1 MKKIINIL
9 IIFFIIY
16 IPITTIKSFSSTV
29 QKKNHLV
36 LEEDIE
42 IKKLKEQIN
51 ILNNKIKFLE
61 KSKAVKLKKDKN
73 SIKIGLALSGGGAK
87 GLAHVGVLRVLEEN
101 NIKIDYI
108 TGTSMGAVVGAL
120 YSIGYTP
127 DEIEKLLLNTDWNSY
142 INGELENKK
151 VPLEQKVSNKQ
162 YAATIRYDKEFNLS
176 LPKGIGNTEIIY
188 LRLKKI
194 FAGAEEINDFDKL
207 PIPLRVVATDL
218 NSGKAVALKKGD
230 LARAVTASIAI
241 PTILEPVEID
251 GNLYVDG
258 LVSRNLPV
266 EDALAMGSDI
276 VIASDVG
283 NEVKD
288 NKDYNILSVLNQLVT
303 IQSASSTQEQRNMAT
318 ILISPDIQ
326 NYSATD
332 TKKGKELVELGKKAT
347 LEQLYSIEKLP
358 KREKKYQER
367 MLEDRVYIENI
378 KYTDKIP
385 ENKKEILS
393 NLLEKYRDKYLSYDE
408 LEEIMLKIYSTDFI
422 NKVYYDVQGTTLV
435 LDAEINPANI
445 FGVGASYSTG
455 YGTVFNIGTEFA
467 NTKKI
472 GNTSS
477 INAQF
482 GDYLGISSDNFFY
495 YGLSNKIGI
504 FANASY
510 NEAPLYLYDKGKKIA
525 DYTSENLRF
534 ETGILTQY
542 NNEILAAYGV
552 AFNYTDLKQDTG
564 FSWTEQF
571 EYSKKYNEAFLK
583 LSLDKTNRVVN
594 PTSGIKGEFN
604 YVWEGTWGNS
614 NSNLYG
620 PLYVVDGY
628 IPLSKKLT
636 LSYGMY
642 GGVISGDNISIDQYV
657 KLGGTRNNI
666 KNKEFAFYGYEVHQK
681 LVDEFLIGRL
691 GLEYEILKNLY
702 IGTKWNIGTYSEVK
716 DKEESMFGNNI
727 PQMWRDY
734 HQGFDLELK
743 YTSLFGPIEF
753 SLSKDNKD
761 GEVIS
766 QFSIGYIFD

>member
-1 MKKIINIL
+1 MKRVTNIL
-9 IIFFIIY
+9 ILILMLY
-16 IPITTIKSFSSTV
+16 IPIKSFSEMSR
-29 QKKNHLV
+29 KNNSPV

-42 IKKLKEQIN
+42 IKKLKEQIS

-61 KSKAVKLKKDKN
+61 KSKALKLKKDRKN
-73 SIKIGLALSGGGAK
+73 MKIALALSGGGAK

-101 NIKIDYI
+101 NIKIDCI

-151 VPLEQKVSNKQ
+151 VPLEQKVNNKK
-162 YAATIRYDKEFNLS
+162 YAATVRYDKEFNLS

-194 FAGAEEINDFDKL
+194 FAGAEDISDFDKL

-218 NSGKAVALKKGD
+218 NSGKAVALGKGD

-266 EDALAMGSDI
+266 EDALKMGADI

-332 TKKGKELVELGKKAT
+332 IKKGKELIELGKKAT
-347 LEQLYSIEKLP
+347 LNQLYSIEKLP

-367 MLEDRVYIENI
+367 MLEGRIYVENI
-378 KYTDKIP
+378 KYSEKIP
-385 ENKKEILS
+385 ENKKEIFENILG
-393 NLLEKYRDKYLSYDE
+393 KYKDRYLTYDE
-408 LEEIMLKIYSTDFI
+408 LEEIMLKIYNIDFV
-422 NKVYYDVQGTTLV
+422 NKVYYDVQGNDLV
-435 LDAEINPANI
+435 LDAEINPANL
-445 FGVGASYSTG
+445 FGIGASYSTG
-455 YGTVFNIGTEFA
+455 YGTTFNIGTEFT
-467 NTKKI
+467 NINKL

-482 GDYLGISSDNFFY
+482 GDYLGVTMDNFFY
-495 YGLSNKIGI
+495 YGLSNKIGV
-504 FANASY
+504 FANAGY
-510 NEAPLYLYDKGKKIA
+510 YEAPLYLYDKTKKIA

-542 NNEILAAYGV
+542 NNEILAAYGI
-552 AFNYTDLKQDTG
+552 AFNYVELKQDTG
-564 FSWTEQF
+564 FNWTEQF

-583 LSLDKTNRVVN
+583 LSLDKTNKLIN

-604 YVWEGTWGNS
+604 YVWEGSYGNS

-628 IPLSKKLT
+628 IPLNKKLT
-636 LSYGMY
+636 LSYGVY
-642 GGVISGDNISIDQYV
+642 GGVISGDNISIDKYI

-666 KNKEFAFYGYEVHQK
+666 KNKEFAFYGYRVHQK
-681 LVDEFLIGRL
+681 LVDEFLLGKI
-691 GLEYEILKNLY
+691 GLEYELFKNFY
-702 IGTKWNIGTYSEVK
+702 IGSKWNIGTYSEIK
-716 DKEESMFGNNI
+716 DKEDDMFEENI
-727 PQMWRDY
+727 PQMWQDY

-743 YTSLFGPIEF
+743 YTSLFGPVEF
-753 SLSKDNKD
+753 SLSKDNKK
-761 GEVIS
+761 GNVIT

>member
-1 MKKIINIL
+1 MKRVTNIL
-9 IIFFIIY
+9 ILILMLY
-16 IPITTIKSFSSTV
+16 IPIKSFSEMSR
-29 QKKNHLV
+29 KNNSPV

-42 IKKLKEQIN
+42 IKKLKEQIS

-61 KSKAVKLKKDKN
+61 KSKALKLKKDRKN
-73 SIKIGLALSGGGAK
+73 MKIALALSGGGAK

-101 NIKIDYI
+101 NIKIDCI

-151 VPLEQKVSNKQ
+151 VPLEQKVNNKK
-162 YAATIRYDKEFNLS
+162 YAATVRYDKKFNLS

-194 FAGAEEINDFDKL
+194 FAGAEDISDFDKL
-207 PIPLRVVATDL
+207 SIPLRVVATDL
-218 NSGKAVALKKGD
+218 NSGKAVALGKGD

-266 EDALAMGSDI
+266 EDALKMGADI

-332 TKKGKELVELGKKAT
+332 IKKGKELIELGKKAT
-347 LEQLYSIEKLP
+347 LNQLYSIEKLP

-367 MLEDRVYIENI
+367 MLEGRIYVENI
-378 KYTDKIP
+378 KYSEKIP
-385 ENKKEILS
+385 ENKKEIFENILG
-393 NLLEKYRDKYLSYDE
+393 KYKDRYLTYDE
-408 LEEIMLKIYSTDFI
+408 LEEIMLKIYNIDFV
-422 NKVYYDVQGTTLV
+422 NKVYYDVQGNDLV
-435 LDAEINPANI
+435 LDAEINPANL
-445 FGVGASYSTG
+445 FGIGASYSTG
-455 YGTVFNIGTEFA
+455 YGTTFNIGTEFT
-467 NTKKI
+467 NINKL

-482 GDYLGISSDNFFY
+482 GDYLGVTMDNFFY
-495 YGLSNKIGI
+495 YGLSNKIGV
-504 FANASY
+504 FANAGY
-510 NEAPLYLYDKGKKIA
+510 YEAPLYLYDKTKKIA

-542 NNEILAAYGV
+542 NNEILAAYGI
-552 AFNYTDLKQDTG
+552 AFNYVELKQDTG
-564 FSWTEQF
+564 FNWTEQF

-583 LSLDKTNRVVN
+583 LSLDKTNKLIN

-604 YVWEGTWGNS
+604 YVWEGSYGNS

-628 IPLSKKLT
+628 IPLNKKLT
-636 LSYGMY
+636 LSYGVY
-642 GGVISGDNISIDQYV
+642 GGVISGDNISIDKYI

-666 KNKEFAFYGYEVHQK
+666 KNKEFAFYGYRVHQK
-681 LVDEFLIGRL
+681 LVDEFLLGKI
-691 GLEYEILKNLY
+691 GLEYELFKNFY
-702 IGTKWNIGTYSEVK
+702 IGSKWNIGTYSEIK
-716 DKEESMFGNNI
+716 DKEDDMFEENI
-727 PQMWRDY
+727 PQMWQDY

-743 YTSLFGPIEF
+743 YTSLFGPVEF
-753 SLSKDNKD
+753 SLSKDNKK
-761 GEVIS
+761 GNVIT

>member
-1 MKKIINIL
+1 MKRVTNIL
-9 IIFFIIY
+9 ILILMLY
-16 IPITTIKSFSSTV
+16 IPIKSFSEMSR
-29 QKKNHLV
+29 KNNSPV

-42 IKKLKEQIN
+42 IKKLKEQIS

-61 KSKAVKLKKDKN
+61 KSKALKLKKDRKN
-73 SIKIGLALSGGGAK
+73 MKIALALSGGGAK

-101 NIKIDYI
+101 NIKIDCI

-151 VPLEQKVSNKQ
+151 VPLEQKVNNKK
-162 YAATIRYDKEFNLS
+162 YAATVRYDKEFNLS

-194 FAGAEEINDFDKL
+194 FAGAEDISDFDKL

-218 NSGKAVALKKGD
+218 NSGKAVALGKGD

-266 EDALAMGSDI
+266 EDALKMGADI

-332 TKKGKELVELGKKAT
+332 IKKGKELIELGKKAT
-347 LEQLYSIEKLP
+347 LDQLYSIEKLP

-367 MLEDRVYIENI
+367 MLEGRIYVENI
-378 KYTDKIP
+378 KYSEKIP
-385 ENKKEILS
+385 ENKKEIFENILG
-393 NLLEKYRDKYLSYDE
+393 KYKDRYLTYDE
-408 LEEIMLKIYSTDFI
+408 LEEIMLKIYNIDFV
-422 NKVYYDVQGTTLV
+422 NKVYYDVQGNDLV
-435 LDAEINPANI
+435 LDAEINPANL
-445 FGVGASYSTG
+445 FGIGASYSTG
-455 YGTVFNIGTEFA
+455 YGTTFNIGTEFT
-467 NTKKI
+467 NINKL

-482 GDYLGISSDNFFY
+482 GDYLGVTMDNFFY

-504 FANASY
+504 FANAGY
-510 NEAPLYLYDKGKKIA
+510 YEAPLYLYDKTKKIA

-542 NNEILAAYGV
+542 NNEILAAYGI
-552 AFNYTDLKQDTG
+552 AFNYVELKQDTG
-564 FSWTEQF
+564 FNWTEQF

-583 LSLDKTNRVVN
+583 LSLDKTNKLIN

-604 YVWEGTWGNS
+604 YVWEGSYGNS

-628 IPLSKKLT
+628 IPLNKKLT
-636 LSYGMY
+636 LSYGVY
-642 GGVISGDNISIDQYV
+642 GGVISGDNISIDKYI

-666 KNKEFAFYGYEVHQK
+666 KNKEFAFYGYRVHQK
-681 LVDEFLIGRL
+681 LVDEFLLGKI
-691 GLEYEILKNLY
+691 GLEYELFKNFY
-702 IGTKWNIGTYSEVK
+702 IGSKWNIGTYSEIK
-716 DKEESMFGNNI
+716 DKEDDMFEENI
-727 PQMWRDY
+727 PQMWQDY

-743 YTSLFGPIEF
+743 YTSLFGPVEF
-753 SLSKDNKD
+753 SLSKDNKK
-761 GEVIS
+761 GNVIT

>member
-1 MKKIINIL
+1 MKRVTNIL
-9 IIFFIIY
+9 ILILMLY
-16 IPITTIKSFSSTV
+16 IPIKSFSEMSR
-29 QKKNHLV
+29 KNNSPV

-42 IKKLKEQIN
+42 IKKLKEQIS

-61 KSKAVKLKKDKN
+61 KSKALKLKKDRKN
-73 SIKIGLALSGGGAK
+73 MKIALALSGGGAK

-101 NIKIDYI
+101 NIKIDCI

-151 VPLEQKVSNKQ
+151 VPLEQKVNNKK
-162 YAATIRYDKEFNLS
+162 YAATVRYDKEFNLS

-194 FAGAEEINDFDKL
+194 FAGAEDISDFDKL
-207 PIPLRVVATDL
+207 SIPLRVVATDL
-218 NSGKAVALKKGD
+218 NSGKAVALGKGD

-266 EDALAMGSDI
+266 EDALKMGADI

-332 TKKGKELVELGKKAT
+332 IKKGKELIELGKKAT
-347 LEQLYSIEKLP
+347 LDQLYSIEKLP

-367 MLEDRVYIENI
+367 MLEGRIYVENI
-378 KYTDKIP
+378 KYSEKIP
-385 ENKKEILS
+385 ENKKEIFENILG
-393 NLLEKYRDKYLSYDE
+393 KYKDRYLTYDE
-408 LEEIMLKIYSTDFI
+408 LEEIMLKIYNIDFV
-422 NKVYYDVQGTTLV
+422 NKVYYDVQGNDLV
-435 LDAEINPANI
+435 LDAEINPANL
-445 FGVGASYSTG
+445 FGIGASYSTG
-455 YGTVFNIGTEFA
+455 YGTTFNIGTEFT
-467 NTKKI
+467 NINKL

-482 GDYLGISSDNFFY
+482 GDYLGVTMDNFFY
-495 YGLSNKIGI
+495 YGLSNKIGV
-504 FANASY
+504 FANAGY
-510 NEAPLYLYDKGKKIA
+510 YEAPLYLYDKTKKIA

-542 NNEILAAYGV
+542 NNEILAAYGI
-552 AFNYTDLKQDTG
+552 AFNYVELKQDTG
-564 FSWTEQF
+564 FNWTEQF

-583 LSLDKTNRVVN
+583 LSLDKTNKLIN

-604 YVWEGTWGNS
+604 YVWEGSYGNS

-628 IPLSKKLT
+628 IPLNKKLT
-636 LSYGMY
+636 LSYGVY
-642 GGVISGDNISIDQYV
+642 GGVISGDNISIDKYI

-666 KNKEFAFYGYEVHQK
+666 KNKEFAFYGYRVHQK
-681 LVDEFLIGRL
+681 LVDEFLLGKI
-691 GLEYEILKNLY
+691 GLEYELFKNFY
-702 IGTKWNIGTYSEVK
+702 IGSKWNIGTYSEIK
-716 DKEESMFGNNI
+716 DKEDDMFEENI
-727 PQMWRDY
+727 PQMWQDY

-743 YTSLFGPIEF
+743 YTSLFGPVEF
-753 SLSKDNKD
+753 SLSKDNKK
-761 GEVIS
+761 GNVIT

>member
-1 MKKIINIL
+1 MKRVTNIL
-9 IIFFIIY
+9 ILILMLY
-16 IPITTIKSFSSTV
+16 IPIKSFSEMSR
-29 QKKNHLV
+29 KNNSPV

-42 IKKLKEQIN
+42 IKKLKEQIS

-61 KSKAVKLKKDKN
+61 KSKALKLKKDRKN
-73 SIKIGLALSGGGAK
+73 MKIALALSGGGAK

-101 NIKIDYI
+101 NIKIDCI

-151 VPLEQKVSNKQ
+151 VPLEQKVNNKK
-162 YAATIRYDKEFNLS
+162 YAATVRYDKKFNLS

-194 FAGAEEINDFDKL
+194 FAGAEDISDFDKL
-207 PIPLRVVATDL
+207 SIPLRVVATDL
-218 NSGKAVALKKGD
+218 NSGKAVALGKGD

-266 EDALAMGSDI
+266 EDALKMGADI

-332 TKKGKELVELGKKAT
+332 IKKGKELIELGKKAT
-347 LEQLYSIEKLP
+347 LNQLYSIEKLP

-367 MLEDRVYIENI
+367 MLEGRIYVENI
-378 KYTDKIP
+378 KYSEKIP
-385 ENKKEILS
+385 ENKKEIFENILG
-393 NLLEKYRDKYLSYDE
+393 KYKDRYLTYDE
-408 LEEIMLKIYSTDFI
+408 LEEIMLKIYNIDFV
-422 NKVYYDVQGTTLV
+422 NKVYYDVQGNDLV
-435 LDAEINPANI
+435 LDAEINPANL
-445 FGVGASYSTG
+445 FGIGASYSTG
-455 YGTVFNIGTEFA
+455 YGTTFNIGTEFT
-467 NTKKI
+467 NINKL

-482 GDYLGISSDNFFY
+482 GDYLGVTMDNFFY
-495 YGLSNKIGI
+495 YGLSNKIGV
-504 FANASY
+504 FANAGY
-510 NEAPLYLYDKGKKIA
+510 YEAPLYLYDKTKKIA

-542 NNEILAAYGV
+542 NNEILAAYGI
-552 AFNYTDLKQDTG
+552 AFNYVELKQDTG
-564 FSWTEQF
+564 FNWTEQF

-583 LSLDKTNRVVN
+583 LSLDKTNKLIN

-604 YVWEGTWGNS
+604 YVWEGSYGNS

-620 PLYVVDGY
+620 PLYIVDGY
-628 IPLSKKLT
+628 IPLNKKLT
-636 LSYGMY
+636 LSYGVY
-642 GGVISGDNISIDQYV
+642 GGVISGDNISIDKYI

-666 KNKEFAFYGYEVHQK
+666 KNKEFAFYGYRVHQK
-681 LVDEFLIGRL
+681 LVDEFLLGKI
-691 GLEYEILKNLY
+691 GLEYELFKNFY
-702 IGTKWNIGTYSEVK
+702 IGSKWNIGTYSEIK
-716 DKEESMFGNNI
+716 DKEDDMFEENI
-727 PQMWRDY
+727 PQMWQDY

-743 YTSLFGPIEF
+743 YTSLFGPVEF
-753 SLSKDNKD
+753 SLSKDNKK
-761 GEVIS
+761 GNVIT

>member
-1 MKKIINIL
+1 MKRVTNIL
-9 IIFFIIY
+9 ILILMLY
-16 IPITTIKSFSSTV
+16 IPIKSFSEMSR
-29 QKKNHLV
+29 KNNSPV

-42 IKKLKEQIN
+42 IKKLKEQIS

-61 KSKAVKLKKDKN
+61 KSKALKLKKDRKN
-73 SIKIGLALSGGGAK
+73 MKIALALSGGGAK

-101 NIKIDYI
+101 NIKIDCI

-151 VPLEQKVSNKQ
+151 VPLEQKVNNKK
-162 YAATIRYDKEFNLS
+162 YAATVRYDKEFNLS

-194 FAGAEEINDFDKL
+194 FAGAEDISDFDKL

-218 NSGKAVALKKGD
+218 NSGKAVALGKGD

-266 EDALAMGSDI
+266 EDALKMGADI

-332 TKKGKELVELGKKAT
+332 IKKGKELIELGKKAT
-347 LEQLYSIEKLP
+347 LDQLYSIEKLP

-367 MLEDRVYIENI
+367 MLEGRIYVENI
-378 KYTDKIP
+378 KYSEKIP
-385 ENKKEILS
+385 ENKKEIFENILG
-393 NLLEKYRDKYLSYDE
+393 KYKDRYLTYDE
-408 LEEIMLKIYSTDFI
+408 LEEIMLKIYNIDFV
-422 NKVYYDVQGTTLV
+422 NKVYYDVQGNDLV
-435 LDAEINPANI
+435 LDAEINPANL
-445 FGVGASYSTG
+445 FGIGASYSIG
-455 YGTVFNIGTEFA
+455 YGTTFNIGTEFT
-467 NTKKI
+467 NINKL

-482 GDYLGISSDNFFY
+482 GDYLGVTMDNFFY
-495 YGLSNKIGI
+495 YGLSNKIGV
-504 FANASY
+504 FANAGY
-510 NEAPLYLYDKGKKIA
+510 YEAPLYLYDKTKKIA

-542 NNEILAAYGV
+542 NNEILAAYGI
-552 AFNYTDLKQDTG
+552 AFNYVELKQDTG
-564 FSWTEQF
+564 FNWTEQF

-583 LSLDKTNRVVN
+583 LSLDKTNKLIN

-604 YVWEGTWGNS
+604 YVWEGSYGNS

-628 IPLSKKLT
+628 IPLNKKLT
-636 LSYGMY
+636 LSYGVY
-642 GGVISGDNISIDQYV
+642 GGVISGDNISIDKYI

-666 KNKEFAFYGYEVHQK
+666 KNKEFAFYGYRVHQK
-681 LVDEFLIGRL
+681 LVDEFLLGKI
-691 GLEYEILKNLY
+691 GLEYELFKNFY
-702 IGTKWNIGTYSEVK
+702 IGSKWNIGTYSEIK
-716 DKEESMFGNNI
+716 DKEDDMFEENI
-727 PQMWRDY
+727 PQMWQDY

-743 YTSLFGPIEF
+743 YTSLFGPVEF
-753 SLSKDNKD
+753 SLSKDNKK
-761 GEVIS
+761 GNVIT

>member
-1 MKKIINIL
+1 MKRVTNIL
-9 IIFFIIY
+9 ILILMLY
-16 IPITTIKSFSSTV
+16 IPIKSFSEMSR
-29 QKKNHLV
+29 KNNSPV

-42 IKKLKEQIN
+42 IKKLKEQIS

-61 KSKAVKLKKDKN
+61 KSKALKLKKDRKN
-73 SIKIGLALSGGGAK
+73 MKIALALSGGGAK

-101 NIKIDYI
+101 NIKIDCI

-151 VPLEQKVSNKQ
+151 VPLEQKVNNKK
-162 YAATIRYDKEFNLS
+162 YAATVRYDKEFNLS

-194 FAGAEEINDFDKL
+194 FAGAEDISDFDKL

-218 NSGKAVALKKGD
+218 NSGKAVALGKGD

-266 EDALAMGSDI
+266 EDALKMGADI

-332 TKKGKELVELGKKAT
+332 IKKGKELIELGKKAT
-347 LEQLYSIEKLP
+347 LDQLYSIEKLP

-367 MLEDRVYIENI
+367 MLEGRIYVENI
-378 KYTDKIP
+378 KYSEKIP
-385 ENKKEILS
+385 ENKKEIFENILG
-393 NLLEKYRDKYLSYDE
+393 KYKDRYLTYDE
-408 LEEIMLKIYSTDFI
+408 LEEIMLKIYNIDFV
-422 NKVYYDVQGTTLV
+422 NKVYYDVQGNDLV
-435 LDAEINPANI
+435 LDAEINPANL
-445 FGVGASYSTG
+445 FGIGASYSTG
-455 YGTVFNIGTEFA
+455 YGTTFNIGTEFT
-467 NTKKI
+467 NINKL

-482 GDYLGISSDNFFY
+482 GDYLGVTMDNFFY
-495 YGLSNKIGI
+495 YGLSNKIGV
-504 FANASY
+504 FANAGY
-510 NEAPLYLYDKGKKIA
+510 YEAPLYLYDKTKKIA

-542 NNEILAAYGV
+542 NNEILAAYGI
-552 AFNYTDLKQDTG
+552 AFNYVELKQDTG
-564 FSWTEQF
+564 FNWTEQF

-583 LSLDKTNRVVN
+583 LSLDKTNKLIN

-604 YVWEGTWGNS
+604 YVWEGSYGNS

-628 IPLSKKLT
+628 IPLNKKLT
-636 LSYGMY
+636 LSYGVY
-642 GGVISGDNISIDQYV
+642 GGVISGDNISIDKYI

-666 KNKEFAFYGYEVHQK
+666 KNKEFAFYGYRVHQK
-681 LVDEFLIGRL
+681 LVDEFLLGKI
-691 GLEYEILKNLY
+691 GLEYELFKNFY
-702 IGTKWNIGTYSEVK
+702 IGSKWNIGTYSEIK
-716 DKEESMFGNNI
+716 DKEDDMFEENI
-727 PQMWRDY
+727 PQMWQDY

-743 YTSLFGPIEF
+743 YTSLFGPVEF
-753 SLSKDNKD
+753 SLSKDNKK
-761 GEVIS
+761 GNVIT

>member
-1 MKKIINIL
+1 MKRVTNIL
-9 IIFFIIY
+9 ILILMLY
-16 IPITTIKSFSSTV
+16 IPIKSFSEMSR
-29 QKKNHLV
+29 KNNSPV

-42 IKKLKEQIN
+42 IKKLKEQIS

-61 KSKAVKLKKDKN
+61 KSKALKLKKDRKN
-73 SIKIGLALSGGGAK
+73 MKIALALSGGGAK

-151 VPLEQKVSNKQ
+151 VPLEQKVNNKK
-162 YAATIRYDKEFNLS
+162 YAATVRYDKEFNLS

-194 FAGAEEINDFDKL
+194 FAGAEDISDFDKL
-207 PIPLRVVATDL
+207 SIPLRVVATDL
-218 NSGKAVALKKGD
+218 NSGKAVALGKGD

-266 EDALAMGSDI
+266 EDALKMGADI

-332 TKKGKELVELGKKAT
+332 IKKGKELIELGKKAT
-347 LEQLYSIEKLP
+347 LDQLYSIEKLP

-367 MLEDRVYIENI
+367 MLEGRIYVENI
-378 KYTDKIP
+378 KYSEKIP
-385 ENKKEILS
+385 ENKKEIFENILG
-393 NLLEKYRDKYLSYDE
+393 KYKDRYLTYDE
-408 LEEIMLKIYSTDFI
+408 LEEIMLKIYNIDFV
-422 NKVYYDVQGTTLV
+422 NKVYYDVQGNDLV
-435 LDAEINPANI
+435 LDAEINPANL
-445 FGVGASYSTG
+445 FGIGASYSTG
-455 YGTVFNIGTEFA
+455 YGTTFNIGTEFT
-467 NTKKI
+467 NINKL

-482 GDYLGISSDNFFY
+482 GDYLGVTMDNFFY
-495 YGLSNKIGI
+495 YGLSNKIGV
-504 FANASY
+504 FANAGY
-510 NEAPLYLYDKGKKIA
+510 YEAPLYLYDKTKKIA

-542 NNEILAAYGV
+542 NNEILAAYGI
-552 AFNYTDLKQDTG
+552 AFNYVELKQDTG
-564 FSWTEQF
+564 FNWTEQF

-583 LSLDKTNRVVN
+583 LSLDKTNKLIN

-604 YVWEGTWGNS
+604 YVWEGSYGNS

-628 IPLSKKLT
+628 IPLNKKLT
-636 LSYGMY
+636 LSYGVY
-642 GGVISGDNISIDQYV
+642 GGVISGDNISIDKYI

-666 KNKEFAFYGYEVHQK
+666 KNKEFAFYGYRVHQK
-681 LVDEFLIGRL
+681 LVDEFLLGKI
-691 GLEYEILKNLY
+691 GLEYELFKNFY
-702 IGTKWNIGTYSEVK
+702 IGSKWNIGTYSEIK
-716 DKEESMFGNNI
+716 DKEDDMFEENI
-727 PQMWRDY
+727 PQMWQDY

-743 YTSLFGPIEF
+743 YTSLFGPVEF
-753 SLSKDNKD
+753 SLSKDNKK
-761 GEVIS
+761 GNVIT

>member
-1 MKKIINIL
+1 MKRVTNIL
-9 IIFFIIY
+9 ILILMLY
-16 IPITTIKSFSSTV
+16 IPIKSFSEMSR
-29 QKKNHLV
+29 KNNSPV

-42 IKKLKEQIN
+42 IKKLKEQIS

-61 KSKAVKLKKDKN
+61 KSKALKLKKDRKN
-73 SIKIGLALSGGGAK
+73 MKIALALSGGGAK

-151 VPLEQKVSNKQ
+151 VPLEQKVNNKK
-162 YAATIRYDKEFNLS
+162 YAATVRYDKEFNLS

-194 FAGAEEINDFDKL
+194 FAGAEDISDFDKL

-218 NSGKAVALKKGD
+218 NSGKAVALGKGD

-266 EDALAMGSDI
+266 EDALKMGADI

-332 TKKGKELVELGKKAT
+332 IKKGKELIELGKKAT
-347 LEQLYSIEKLP
+347 LDQLYSIEKLP

-367 MLEDRVYIENI
+367 MLEGRIYVENI
-378 KYTDKIP
+378 KYSEKIP
-385 ENKKEILS
+385 ENKKEIFENILG
-393 NLLEKYRDKYLSYDE
+393 KYKDRYLTYDE
-408 LEEIMLKIYSTDFI
+408 LEEIMLKIYNIDFV
-422 NKVYYDVQGTTLV
+422 NKVYYDVQGNDLV
-435 LDAEINPANI
+435 LDAEINPANL
-445 FGVGASYSTG
+445 FGIGASYSTG
-455 YGTVFNIGTEFA
+455 YGTTFNIGTEFT
-467 NTKKI
+467 NINKL

-482 GDYLGISSDNFFY
+482 GDYLGVTMDNFFY
-495 YGLSNKIGI
+495 YGLSNKIGV
-504 FANASY
+504 FANAGY
-510 NEAPLYLYDKGKKIA
+510 YEAPLYLYDKTKKIA

-542 NNEILAAYGV
+542 NNEILAAYGI
-552 AFNYTDLKQDTG
+552 AFNYVELKQDTG
-564 FSWTEQF
+564 FNWTEQF

-583 LSLDKTNRVVN
+583 LSLDKTNKLIN

-604 YVWEGTWGNS
+604 YVWEGSYGNS

-628 IPLSKKLT
+628 IPLNKKLT
-636 LSYGMY
+636 LSYGVY
-642 GGVISGDNISIDQYV
+642 GGVISGDNISIDKYI

-666 KNKEFAFYGYEVHQK
+666 KNKEFAFYGYRVHQK
-681 LVDEFLIGRL
+681 LVDEFLLGKI
-691 GLEYEILKNLY
+691 GLEYELFKNFY
-702 IGTKWNIGTYSEVK
+702 IGSKWNIGTYSEIK
-716 DKEESMFGNNI
+716 DKEDDMFEENI
-727 PQMWRDY
+727 PQMWQDY

-743 YTSLFGPIEF
+743 YTSLFGPVEF
-753 SLSKDNKD
+753 SLSKDNKK
-761 GEVIS
+761 GNVIT

>member
-1 MKKIINIL
+1 MKRVTNIL
-9 IIFFIIY
+9 ILILMLY
-16 IPITTIKSFSSTV
+16 IPIKSFSEMSR
-29 QKKNHLV
+29 KNNSPV

-42 IKKLKEQIN
+42 IKKLKEQIS

-61 KSKAVKLKKDKN
+61 KSKALKLKKDRKN
-73 SIKIGLALSGGGAK
+73 MKIALALSGGGAK

-101 NIKIDYI
+101 NIKIDCI

-151 VPLEQKVSNKQ
+151 VPLEQKVNNKK
-162 YAATIRYDKEFNLS
+162 YAATVRYDKEFNLS

-194 FAGAEEINDFDKL
+194 FAGAEDISDFDKL

-218 NSGKAVALKKGD
+218 NSGKAVALGKGD

-266 EDALAMGSDI
+266 EDALKMGADI

-332 TKKGKELVELGKKAT
+332 IKKGKELIELGKKAT
-347 LEQLYSIEKLP
+347 LDQLYSIEKLP

-367 MLEDRVYIENI
+367 MLEGRIYVENI
-378 KYTDKIP
+378 KYSEKIP
-385 ENKKEILS
+385 ENKKEIFENILG
-393 NLLEKYRDKYLSYDE
+393 KYKDRYLTYDE
-408 LEEIMLKIYSTDFI
+408 LEEIMLKIYNIDFV
-422 NKVYYDVQGTTLV
+422 NKVYYDVQGNDLV
-435 LDAEINPANI
+435 LDAEINPANL
-445 FGVGASYSTG
+445 FGIGASYSTG
-455 YGTVFNIGTEFA
+455 YGTTFNIGTEFT
-467 NTKKI
+467 NINKL

-482 GDYLGISSDNFFY
+482 GDYLGVTMDNFFY
-495 YGLSNKIGI
+495 YGLSNKIGV
-504 FANASY
+504 FANAGY
-510 NEAPLYLYDKGKKIA
+510 YEAPLYLYDKTKKIA

-542 NNEILAAYGV
+542 NNEILAAYGI
-552 AFNYTDLKQDTG
+552 AFNYVELKQDTG
-564 FSWTEQF
+564 FNWTEQF

-583 LSLDKTNRVVN
+583 LSLDKTNKLIN

-604 YVWEGTWGNS
+604 YVWEGSYGNS

-628 IPLSKKLT
+628 IPLNKKLT
-636 LSYGMY
+636 LSYGVY
-642 GGVISGDNISIDQYV
+642 GGVISGDNISIDKYI
-657 KLGGTRNNI
+657 KLGGNLMHR
-666 KNKEFAFYGYEVHQK
+666 Q
-681 LVDEFLIGRL
+681 LIMR
-691 GLEYEILKNLY
+691 K
-702 IGTKWNIGTYSEVK
+702 
-716 DKEESMFGNNI
+716 
-727 PQMWRDY
+727 
-734 HQGFDLELK
+734 
-743 YTSLFGPIEF
+743 
-753 SLSKDNKD
+753 
-761 GEVIS
+761 
-766 QFSIGYIFD
+766 

>member
-1 MKKIINIL
+1 MKRVTNIL
-9 IIFFIIY
+9 ILILMLY
-16 IPITTIKSFSSTV
+16 IPIKSFSEMSR
-29 QKKNHLV
+29 KNNSPV

-42 IKKLKEQIN
+42 IKKLKEQIS

-61 KSKAVKLKKDKN
+61 KSKALKLKKDRKN
-73 SIKIGLALSGGGAK
+73 MKIALALSGGGAK

-101 NIKIDYI
+101 NIKIDCI

-151 VPLEQKVSNKQ
+151 VPLEQKVNNKK
-162 YAATIRYDKEFNLS
+162 YAATVRYDKEFNLS

-194 FAGAEEINDFDKL
+194 FAGAEDISDFDKL

-218 NSGKAVALKKGD
+218 NSGKAVALGKGD

-266 EDALAMGSDI
+266 EDALKMGADI

-332 TKKGKELVELGKKAT
+332 IKKGKELIELGKKAT
-347 LEQLYSIEKLP
+347 LDQLYSIEKLP

-367 MLEDRVYIENI
+367 MLEGRIYVENI
-378 KYTDKIP
+378 KYSEKIP
-385 ENKKEILS
+385 ENKKEIFENILG
-393 NLLEKYRDKYLSYDE
+393 KYKDRYLTYDE
-408 LEEIMLKIYSTDFI
+408 LEEIMLKIYNIDFV
-422 NKVYYDVQGTTLV
+422 NKVYYDVQGNDLV
-435 LDAEINPANI
+435 LDAEINPANL
-445 FGVGASYSTG
+445 FGIGASYSTG
-455 YGTVFNIGTEFA
+455 YGTTFNIGTEFT
-467 NTKKI
+467 NINKL

-482 GDYLGISSDNFFY
+482 GDYLGVTMDNFFY
-495 YGLSNKIGI
+495 YGLSNKIGV
-504 FANASY
+504 FANAGY
-510 NEAPLYLYDKGKKIA
+510 YEAPLYLYDKTKKIV

-542 NNEILAAYGV
+542 NNEILAAYGI
-552 AFNYTDLKQDTG
+552 AFNYVELKQDTG
-564 FSWTEQF
+564 FNWTEQF

-583 LSLDKTNRVVN
+583 LSLDKTNKLIN

-604 YVWEGTWGNS
+604 YVWEGSYGNS

-628 IPLSKKLT
+628 IPLNKKLT
-636 LSYGMY
+636 LSYGVY
-642 GGVISGDNISIDQYV
+642 GGVISGDNISIDKYI

-666 KNKEFAFYGYEVHQK
+666 KNKEFAFYGYRVHQK
-681 LVDEFLIGRL
+681 LVDEFLLGKI
-691 GLEYEILKNLY
+691 GLEYELFKNFY
-702 IGTKWNIGTYSEVK
+702 IGSKWNIGTYSEIK
-716 DKEESMFGNNI
+716 DKEDDMFEENI
-727 PQMWRDY
+727 PQMWQDY

-743 YTSLFGPIEF
+743 YTSLFGPVEF
-753 SLSKDNKD
+753 SLSKDNKK
-761 GEVIS
+761 GNVIT

>member
-1 MKKIINIL
+1 MKRVTNIL
-9 IIFFIIY
+9 ILILMLY
-16 IPITTIKSFSSTV
+16 IPIKSFSEMSR
-29 QKKNHLV
+29 KNNSPV

-42 IKKLKEQIN
+42 IKKLKEQIS

-61 KSKAVKLKKDKN
+61 KSKALKLKKDRKN
-73 SIKIGLALSGGGAK
+73 MKIALALSGGGAK

-120 YSIGYTP
+120 YSIDYTP

-151 VPLEQKVSNKQ
+151 VPLEQKVNNKK
-162 YAATIRYDKEFNLS
+162 YAATVRYDKKFNLS

-194 FAGAEEINDFDKL
+194 FAGAEDISDFDKL

-218 NSGKAVALKKGD
+218 NSGKAVALGKGD

-266 EDALAMGSDI
+266 EDALKMGADI

-332 TKKGKELVELGKKAT
+332 IKKGKELIELGKKAT
-347 LEQLYSIEKLP
+347 LDQLYSIEKLP

-367 MLEDRVYIENI
+367 MLEGRIYVENI
-378 KYTDKIP
+378 KYSEKIP
-385 ENKKEILS
+385 ENKKEIFE
-393 NLLEKYRDKYLSYDE
+393 NILEKYKDRYLTYDE
-408 LEEIMLKIYSTDFI
+408 LEEIMLKIYNIDFV
-422 NKVYYDVQGTTLV
+422 NKVYYDVQGNDLV
-435 LDAEINPANI
+435 LDAEINPANL
-445 FGVGASYSTG
+445 FGIGASYSTG
-455 YGTVFNIGTEFA
+455 YGTTFNIGTEFT
-467 NTKKI
+467 NINKL

-482 GDYLGISSDNFFY
+482 GDYLGVTMDNFFY
-495 YGLSNKIGI
+495 YGLSNKIGV
-504 FANASY
+504 FANAGY
-510 NEAPLYLYDKGKKIA
+510 YEAPLYLYDKTKKIA

-542 NNEILAAYGV
+542 NNEILAAYGI
-552 AFNYTDLKQDTG
+552 AFNYVELKQDTG
-564 FSWTEQF
+564 FNWTEQF

-583 LSLDKTNRVVN
+583 LSLDKTNKLIN

-604 YVWEGTWGNS
+604 YVWEGSYGNS

-628 IPLSKKLT
+628 IPLNKKLT
-636 LSYGMY
+636 LSYGVY
-642 GGVISGDNISIDQYV
+642 GGVISGDNISIDKYI

-666 KNKEFAFYGYEVHQK
+666 KNKEFAFYGYRVHQK
-681 LVDEFLIGRL
+681 LVDEFLLGKI
-691 GLEYEILKNLY
+691 GLEYELFKNFY
-702 IGTKWNIGTYSEVK
+702 IGSKWNIGTYSEIK
-716 DKEESMFGNNI
+716 DKEEDMFEENI
-727 PQMWRDY
+727 PQMWQDY

-743 YTSLFGPIEF
+743 YTSLFGPVEF
-753 SLSKDNKD
+753 SLSKDNKK
-761 GEVIS
+761 GNVIT

>member
-1 MKKIINIL
+1 MKRVTNIL
-9 IIFFIIY
+9 ILILMLY
-16 IPITTIKSFSSTV
+16 IPIKSFSEMSR
-29 QKKNHLV
+29 KNNSPV

-42 IKKLKEQIN
+42 IKKLKEQIS

-61 KSKAVKLKKDKN
+61 KSKALKLKKDRKN
-73 SIKIGLALSGGGAK
+73 MKIALVLSGGGAK

-101 NIKIDYI
+101 DIKIDCI

-151 VPLEQKVSNKQ
+151 VPLEQKVNNKK
-162 YAATIRYDKEFNLS
+162 YAATVRYDKEFNLS

-194 FAGAEEINDFDKL
+194 FAGAEDISDFDKL

-218 NSGKAVALKKGD
+218 NSGKAVALGKGD

-266 EDALAMGSDI
+266 EDALKMGADI

-332 TKKGKELVELGKKAT
+332 IKKGKELIELGKKAT
-347 LEQLYSIEKLP
+347 LDQLYSIEKLP

-367 MLEDRVYIENI
+367 MLEGRIYVENI
-378 KYTDKIP
+378 KYSEKIP
-385 ENKKEILS
+385 ENKKEIFENILG
-393 NLLEKYRDKYLSYDE
+393 KYKDRYLTYDE
-408 LEEIMLKIYSTDFI
+408 LEEIMLKIYNIDFV
-422 NKVYYDVQGTTLV
+422 NKVYYDVQGNDLV
-435 LDAEINPANI
+435 LDAEINPANL
-445 FGVGASYSTG
+445 FGIGASYSTG
-455 YGTVFNIGTEFA
+455 YGTTFNIGTEFT
-467 NTKKI
+467 NINKL

-482 GDYLGISSDNFFY
+482 GDYLGVTMDNFFY
-495 YGLSNKIGI
+495 YGLSNKIGV
-504 FANASY
+504 FANAGY
-510 NEAPLYLYDKGKKIA
+510 YEAPLYLYDKTKKIA

-542 NNEILAAYGV
+542 NNEILAAYGI
-552 AFNYTDLKQDTG
+552 AFNYVELKQDTG
-564 FSWTEQF
+564 FNWTEQF

-583 LSLDKTNRVVN
+583 LSLDKTNKLIN

-604 YVWEGTWGNS
+604 YVWEGSYGNS

-628 IPLSKKLT
+628 IPLNKKLT
-636 LSYGMY
+636 LSYGVY
-642 GGVISGDNISIDQYV
+642 GGVISGDNISIDKYI

-666 KNKEFAFYGYEVHQK
+666 KNKEFAFYGYRVHQK
-681 LVDEFLIGRL
+681 LVDEFLLGKI
-691 GLEYEILKNLY
+691 GLEYELFKNFY
-702 IGTKWNIGTYSEVK
+702 IGTKWNIGTYSEIK
-716 DKEESMFGNNI
+716 DKENDMFEENI
-727 PQMWRDY
+727 PQMWQDY

-743 YTSLFGPIEF
+743 YTSLFGPVEF
-753 SLSKDNKD
+753 SLSKDNKK
-761 GEVIS
+761 GNVIT